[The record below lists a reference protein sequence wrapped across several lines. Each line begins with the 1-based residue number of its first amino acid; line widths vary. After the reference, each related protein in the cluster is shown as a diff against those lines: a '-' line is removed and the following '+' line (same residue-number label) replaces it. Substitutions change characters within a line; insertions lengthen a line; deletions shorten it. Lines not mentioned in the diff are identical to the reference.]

1 MWANEEFDN
10 IIYKALQNG
19 NNQNN
24 ERKNMFYLLL
34 RFLKHLATLD
44 VRGGNDEKLFGG
56 DHENAVQTVTDST
69 TIP

>member
-1 MWANEEFDN
+1 MRE
-10 IIYKALQNG
+10 
-19 NNQNN
+19 
-24 ERKNMFYLLL
+24 KNMFYLLP

>member
-1 MWANEEFDN
+1 MWANEGTDN
-10 IIYKALQNG
+10 IIFKALQNG
-19 NNQNN
+19 NNKNN
-24 ERKNMFYLLL
+24 EKKNKFYLLL
-34 RFLKHLATLD
+34 GFLKHLATLD

>member
-1 MWANEEFDN
+1 
-10 IIYKALQNG
+10 
-19 NNQNN
+19 
-24 ERKNMFYLLL
+24 MFYLLL